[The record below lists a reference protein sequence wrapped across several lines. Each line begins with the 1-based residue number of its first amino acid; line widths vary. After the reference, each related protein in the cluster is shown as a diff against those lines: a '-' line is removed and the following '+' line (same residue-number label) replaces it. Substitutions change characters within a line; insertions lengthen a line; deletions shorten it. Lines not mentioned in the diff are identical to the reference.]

1 MKIALASAI
10 TAGLAAVGDASAV
23 LFPLTG
29 KNMPSNKGFGS
40 YMMNNRAGRNSLY
53 LRDTV
58 ETNVSL
64 TTSYNFYVTNISIGT
79 PGQDLEVGFDTGSP
93 YLWVYGPND
102 TFEDAKQFYPEKSDS
117 FEPID
122 KNFTIQYG
130 AGMFQGKWGSDDVHV
145 GDYVAEDFPFGVI
158 EQFHTT
164 AGVPGLIGIG
174 PGPNLTNETYSNVP
188 EAFYQNNVTESPIFS
203 VYLDANSD
211 NGGVIFGGH
220 DPTKYEKPIY
230 QYEIV
235 SNSQTMPTY
244 YYQVRLDSLALNG
257 EDYKVSNVV
266 VLDTGSPFC
275 QLPPGFVEKLGKK
288 LGFKQ
293 YEKYQAWY
301 AEKDVKVDP
310 SIKVSFNIGKLSVDV
325 PAKDLLV
332 PGEHLWVDDGPK
344 DKTAL
349 AIMGARSYV
358 LGDVF
363 FKHVYAGFDS
373 LNRKIYLAKAT
384 NNFKRDKVT
393 EIKGTEFPGAVDGAE
408 GDETETT
415 LTPRPSGTSAPSTGG
430 GGQSPGGAAPENP
443 AAQVDAEQLAE
454 EIEEN
459 QP

>member
-10 TAGLAAVGDASAV
+10 LAGLAAVGDASAV

-29 KNMPSNKGFGS
+29 KNMPSKKGFAS

-79 PGQDLEVGFDTGSP
+79 PQQDFEVGFDTGSP

-102 TFEDAKQFYPEKSDS
+102 TFQDANQFHPDESET

-130 AGMFQGKWGSDDVHV
+130 AGMFKGKWASDDVHV
-145 GDYVAEDFPFGVI
+145 GEYVAEDFPFGVI
-158 EQFHTT
+158 EEFHTT

-203 VYLDANSD
+203 VYLDSNSQ
-211 NGGVIFGGH
+211 NGGIIFGGY
-220 DPTKYEKPIY
+220 DPTKYQKPIY
-230 QYEIV
+230 EYDIV
-235 SNSQTMPTY
+235 DNSQAMPTY
-244 YYQVRLDSLALNG
+244 YYQVRLDSLALND
-257 EDYKVSNVV
+257 EDYRVSNVV

-288 LGFKQ
+288 LGFTQ

-301 AEKDVKVDP
+301 ADKDVKVDP
-310 SIKVSFNIGKLSVDV
+310 SITVSFNIGKLTVDI

-344 DKTAL
+344 DKLAL
-349 AIMGARSYV
+349 AIMGSRSYL

-373 LNRKIYLAKAT
+373 LNRKIYLAKTT
-384 NNFKRDKVT
+384 NNYSIDKVT
-393 EIKGTEFPGAVDGAE
+393 EINGFEFPGAVDGAKGNE
-408 GDETETT
+408 SETSQS
-415 LTPRPSGTSAPSTGG
+415 PPSGSSAPSTGG
-430 GGQSPGGAAPENP
+430 GGAAPENP
-443 AAQVDAEQLAE
+443 GAQVDADELAQ
-454 EIEEN
+454 EIEQN